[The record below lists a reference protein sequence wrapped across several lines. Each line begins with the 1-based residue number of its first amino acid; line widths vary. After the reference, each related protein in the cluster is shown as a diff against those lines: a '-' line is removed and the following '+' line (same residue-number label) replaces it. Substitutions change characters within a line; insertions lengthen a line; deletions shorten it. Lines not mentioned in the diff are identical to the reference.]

1 MTLYAISLPGGS
13 DRRAECGS
21 IKEARIEA
29 FNLLQMMSC
38 GFSARIRRVST
49 RGRVDMGSVC
59 DDGLWTR
66 DDPPDGEQFFDPV
79 SAMGARWRQICTASP
94 IMFSDADSAWYFD
107 AELFTRES
115 VRARL
120 PRVMQG
126 ECGRVEIS
134 EIRLRPTFSDESELC
149 WEASESERSHRFWE
163 VIVDGT
169 A

>member
-1 MTLYAISLPGGS
+1 MTSYSISLPGGS
-13 DRRAECGS
+13 IRRADCGS
-21 IKEARIEA
+21 IKDARIEA
-29 FNLLQMMSC
+29 FNLLQTLAC

-49 RGRVDMGSVC
+49 RGLMDMGSVC

-66 DDPPDGEQFFDPV
+66 DEPPRGELFDSPA

-120 PRVMQG
+120 PRVVQG
-126 ECGRVEIS
+126 PCDRMEIS
-134 EIRLRPTFSDESELC
+134 EIMLRPTFSEGAELC
-149 WEASESERSHRFWE
+149 WEASDSERSHRFWE